1 MTLARLASCKDQEGL
16 QSSSYRPLRFSMTL
30 EMEEGCKSWHQI
42 GGTGIEHFVLLH
54 SMIRGSRQKAHG
66 KCIQVPQESVGS
78 GS

>member
-30 EMEEGCKSWHQI
+30 EMKEGCKSWHQI